1 MFLSDFAEFNVGVK
15 VLKGIGNNPNKTVL
29 AALAGGTI
37 LQSTRKSSPDDKRS
51 FGRRL
56 KDNAIVNAGTSVGA
70 LTAYNFLDKNQFNK
84 NFFRLTGG
92 SPAKGL
98 KKARVPLGLITG
110 LGAAYGGGKLADKYI
125 EKTNKKRSYNQR
137 AQ

>member
-15 VLKGIGNNPNKTVL
+15 VLKGIGNNPNKTAL
-29 AALAGGTI
+29 AALAGGTL

-56 KDNAIVNAGTSVGA
+56 KDNAIVNAGVGAGA

-84 NFFRLTGG
+84 NLFRLTGG
-92 SPAKGL
+92 SPSQGL
-98 KKARVPLGLITG
+98 KKARIPLGLVAG

-137 AQ
+137 SQ